1 MKFDMKLEDG
11 FLVIF
16 IIVLALGLKVQSSRI
31 DRLETAIVKLEQI
44 IKEKE

>member
-1 MKFDMKLEDG
+1 MKLEDG

-16 IIVLALGLKVQSSRI
+16 IIVLALGLKVQSSQI